1 MKTDLALGLMLL
13 LAGEFNNSEQ
23 VWQQGLDG
31 EALAARTHFA
41 WQRLSENEMTLAIA
55 QGQSAGAGE
64 WVFEFRLADN
74 GELVSA
80 LRGHHC
86 AYVWLADSEGYLG
99 TMTETSVC
107 ADALPTFW
115 RIDQEWLVAS
125 DDSEQIKARRV
136 TYYKG
141 WIALSR
147 QHLDETADADDYIF
161 LSDVRSHDE
170 GFITPILDDGEET
183 GYAVELSR
191 LTYQNTRTSVLKLG
205 IIEEATGET
214 FAYSWAN
221 PHAQRIGINLRWVQ
235 CGFTLDEDYSLRSG
249 ATSVPSDTR

>member
-86 AYVWLADSEGYLG
+86 AYVWSADSEGYLG

>member
-1 MKTDLALGLMLL
+1 MKTDLMLSLMML

-23 VWQQGLDG
+23 VWQQDLDG
-31 EALAARTHFA
+31 DALAARTHLA
-41 WQRLSENEMTLAIA
+41 WQRLSENEMTLAIG
-55 QGQSAGAGE
+55 QGQSAGAPE

-74 GELVSA
+74 GKPVSD
-80 LRGHHC
+80 LRGHDC
-86 AYVWLADSEGYLG
+86 AYVWSTDGEGYLG
-99 TMTETSVC
+99 AMTETSAC
-107 ADALPTFW
+107 ADALPTSW
-115 RIDQEWLVAS
+115 QIDREWLVAG
-125 DDSEQIKARRV
+125 DDTDKVKARRV

-183 GYAVELSR
+183 GYAVELAR

-205 IIEEATGET
+205 IIEEATGKT
-214 FAYSWAN
+214 LAYSWAN
-221 PHAQRIGINLRWVQ
+221 PHAKRVGINLRWVQ
-235 CGFTLDEDYSLRSG
+235 CGFTLD
-249 ATSVPSDTR
+249 